1 MEETR
6 EIDTQVPANTDA
18 AAKTPPSVVAVHQ
31 LQTTTQDPFQARRQ
45 IAWKLVQAIY
55 VVFGAIEALIA
66 IRFVL
71 RLFGANPTASFAEWT
86 YGMTNWLAAPFA
98 GLFSAQHIQTGV
110 LEFNVLVALVVYG
123 LLAVLLGKIVRLA
136 VGETRTGLVARR
148 RYLRTDMQ

>member
-1 MEETR
+1 MGDIEETR
-6 EIDTQVPANTDA
+6 EIATQEPVKAQ
-18 AAKTPPSVVAVHQ
+18 PSVVAVHQ

-55 VVFGAIEALIA
+55 VVFGAIDALIA

-86 YGMTNWLAAPFA
+86 YGTTNWLAAPFA
-98 GLFSAQHIQTGV
+98 GLFSPQHVQTGV

-123 LLAVLLGKIVRLA
+123 VLAVLLAKTIRLV